1 MRKIHL
7 LSLVLPL
14 LAIAGVGAQSRNADG
29 ARSLHGGRAAGV
41 IAIPLE
47 EPADSL
53 YRLGREAI
61 NNGDYRR
68 AASLFKDVA
77 DRYPQSRTASDALYW
92 RAWSLHKLGVE
103 RRNTRDLDDALASID
118 RLEKDYP
125 KATMLA
131 DAGALRGTIRSAQAA
146 MGNAAAASDVAR
158 EAKGLTQQR
167 ACPGSSADAEMRM
180 AALDGLLSMNS
191 DDAIPI
197 LQDVLKQRDPCRVEL
212 RKKAVFLLSQKRG
225 DAVTPTL
232 LEVARNDPSTE
243 VRGDAIQWLSQ
254 SRSDA
259 AIPALD
265 SVLFQSK
272 DSDIRKKALF
282 ALSQLS
288 RDERARA
295 ALRRAAESDQMP
307 SDVREDAI
315 FWLGQGRTVDLD
327 FFKELFRKTPN
338 VDLRKKITFS
348 VSQHDSPEAT
358 AWLLAM
364 AKDRSYDIDV
374 RKDAIFWLSQRRS
387 TDMNALQSIYDGAR
401 DDTEIQKQVIF
412 AYSQRRES
420 AAVDKLMA
428 IAKSDPSIAMRK
440 EAIFWLGQKNDPR
453 VKQFLRDLING

>member
-7 LSLVLPL
+7 LSCALPL
-14 LAIAGVGAQSRNADG
+14 LALAAAGAQSRNATT
-29 ARSLHGGRAAGV
+29 ARSQYSGRAAGV
-41 IAIPLE
+41 LAIPFE

-68 AASLFKDVA
+68 AASLFKDVT
-77 DRYPQSRTASDALYW
+77 DRYPQSKSASDALYW

-103 RRNTRDLDDALASID
+103 RRNARDLDDALASID
-118 RLEKDYP
+118 RLEHDYP
-125 KATMLA
+125 KSTMLG

-146 MGNAAAASDVAR
+146 MGNVAAATDVAR
-158 EAKGLTQQR
+158 EAKGLAQQR
-167 ACPGSSADAEMRM
+167 ACPGSSVDAEMRM

-197 LQDVLKQRDPCRVEL
+197 LQDVLKQRDPCRIEL

-225 DAVTPTL
+225 PDVATTL
-232 LEVARNDPSTE
+232 LDVARNDPSTD

-254 SRSDA
+254 TKSEA

-272 DSDIRKKALF
+272 DTDIRKKALF

-288 RDERARA
+288 RDDRARA
-295 ALRRAAESDQMP
+295 ALRRAAESEQMP
-307 SDVREDAI
+307 ADVREDAI

-327 FFKELFRKTPN
+327 FFKELFRKTQS

-348 VSQHDSPEAT
+348 VSQHSSPEAT
-358 AWLLAM
+358 AWLLEM
-364 AKDRSYDIDV
+364 AKDKSYDVDV
-374 RKDAIFWLSQRRS
+374 RKDAIFWLSQRS
-387 TDMNALQSIYDGAR
+387 LVDMNGLQSIYDGAR
-401 DDTEIQKQVIF
+401 GDDDIQKQIIF
-412 AYSQRRES
+412 AYSQRREP
-420 AAVDKLMA
+420 AAVDKLMD
-428 IAKSDPSIAMRK
+428 IAKSDPSVAMRK
-440 EAIFWLGQKNDPR
+440 EAIFWLGQKKDPR